1 MNILPKIYTLKDEA
15 QTQFYEWFDKEVRP
29 LPKKDNGKI
38 DTMAE
43 GLLDNDVDA
52 LRHSFVSGVYVL
64 EFSEQT
70 SEIMGRL
77 NELKDF
83 DSSSSTEGSENMDL
97 WNNAV
102 GRKVAKKVKTWR
114 ELYEILLKS
123 MKQGE
128 LILNPADKRQYRGS
142 KSIKR
147 MPKSFVIK
155 IKENTTGAN
164 IEFLDV
170 HKRHLMNKSEFILAI
185 RQGKYLGYAVR
196 NHTSGEFLYSIRDKF
211 NFNNL
216 G

>member
-15 QTQFYEWFDKEVRP
+15 QAQLYEWFDKEVRP

-38 DTMAE
+38 DPMAE

-83 DSSSSTEGSENMDL
+83 DSSSSAEGSENMDL

-102 GRKVAKKVKTWR
+102 GRKVAKNVKTWR
-114 ELYEILLKS
+114 ELYEMLLKS
-123 MKQGE
+123 MKRGE
-128 LILNPADKRQYRGS
+128 LILNPADKRQYNGS

-155 IKENTTGAN
+155 VKENTTGAN

-170 HKRHLMNKSEFILAI
+170 RKRHLMNKNEFILAI
-185 RQGKYLGYAVR
+185 RQGKYPGYAVR
-196 NHTSGEFLYSIRDKF
+196 NHASGEFSYSVRDKF